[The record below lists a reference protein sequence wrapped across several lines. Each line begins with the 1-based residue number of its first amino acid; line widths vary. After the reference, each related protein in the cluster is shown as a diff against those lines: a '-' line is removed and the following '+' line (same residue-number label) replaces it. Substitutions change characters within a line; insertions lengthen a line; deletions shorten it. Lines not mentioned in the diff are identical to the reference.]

1 MNLRELAEHL
11 GLSQTTVSRALN
23 GYPEVKEATRL
34 RVQNAALE
42 LGYSANASARRLATG
57 RAGTIGM
64 LLTADQ
70 NLLLDPHFV
79 EFLAGVGEHL
89 GTKDIDLLVSVTKR
103 ENERD
108 AYRRIVRDGRV
119 DGIILSSPRIQ
130 DHRVDDL
137 LDLNFPFVL
146 HGRSEAR
153 GSYASLDID
162 NEGAFAKA
170 TRYLLDL
177 GHRRIALL
185 NYSPN
190 AMMFARHR
198 ELGYR
203 QAMSERDV
211 IIDPDLLCDGD
222 MNEENG
228 FEFTQRLLG
237 LPNPPTA
244 ILCSSTLMAL
254 GASRAIV
261 SRGLSIGVDV
271 SLIAHD
277 DVLPFLK
284 AEQMHPA
291 LTTTRSSI
299 RKAGTEI
306 GKMLLQRVLAPH
318 EKPQR
323 TVWPVE
329 LVVRESTGPAPGR

>member
-1 MNLRELAEHL
+1 MNLRELSEHL
-11 GLSQTTVSRALN
+11 RLSQTTVSRALN
-23 GYPEVKEATRL
+23 GYPEVKESTRL

-89 GTKDIDLLVSVTKR
+89 ATKDIDLLISVTTR
-103 ENERD
+103 EDERE

-130 DHRVDDL
+130 DHRVEDL
-137 LDLNFPFVL
+137 LELGFPFVL
-146 HGRSEAR
+146 HGRSR
-153 GSYASLDID
+153 SKSPYAFLDID

-170 TRYLLDL
+170 TCFLLDL
-177 GHRRIALL
+177 GHRRIALM
-185 NYSPN
+185 NYSPD
-190 AMMFARHR
+190 AMMFASHR
-198 ELGYR
+198 EAGYR
-203 QAMSERDV
+203 QALSERGV
-211 IIDPDLLCDGD
+211 TIDPELLCDGD
-222 MNEENG
+222 MSEENG
-228 FEFTQRLLG
+228 FSFTQKLLD
-237 LPNPPTA
+237 LADAPTA

-261 SRGLSIGVDV
+261 SRGLTVGVDV
-271 SLIAHD
+271 SLVAHD

-306 GKMLLQRVLAPH
+306 SKMVLQHVH
-318 EKPQR
+318 MPQDTPQQ

-329 LVVRESTGPAPGR
+329 LVVRDSTGPVRTR

>member
-34 RVQNAALE
+34 RVQNAAVE

-89 GTKDIDLLVSVTKR
+89 GSKDIDLLVSVTKR
-103 ENERD
+103 ETERE

-130 DHRVDDL
+130 DHRVEDL
-137 LDLNFPFVL
+137 LDLKFPFIL
-146 HGRSEAR
+146 HGRSDAT
-153 GSYASLDID
+153 GAYAFLDID
-162 NEGAFAKA
+162 NEGAFLKA

-198 ELGYR
+198 ELGYC
-203 QAMSERDV
+203 QALAEREV
-211 IIDPDLLCDGD
+211 AIDPELLCDGD
-222 MNEENG
+222 MSEENG
-228 FEFTQRLLG
+228 FSFTQNLLDM
-237 LPNPPTA
+237 PDPPTA

-261 SRGLSIGVDV
+261 SRGQKIGLDV

-277 DVLPFLK
+277 DMLSFLK

-299 RKAGTEI
+299 REAGTEI
-306 GKMLLQRVLAPH
+306 SKMLLQHVRLPH
-318 EKPQR
+318 ETPQR

-329 LVVRESTGPAPGR
+329 LVVRDSTGPAPMR

>member
-34 RVQNAALE
+34 RVQNAAVE

-89 GTKDIDLLVSVTKR
+89 GSKDIDLLVSVTKR
-103 ENERD
+103 ETERE

-130 DHRVDDL
+130 DHRVEDL
-137 LDLNFPFVL
+137 LDLKFPFIL
-146 HGRSEAR
+146 HGRSDAT
-153 GSYASLDID
+153 GAYAFLDID
-162 NEGAFAKA
+162 NEGAFLKA

-198 ELGYR
+198 ELGYC
-203 QAMSERDV
+203 QALAEREV
-211 IIDPDLLCDGD
+211 AIDPELLCDGD
-222 MNEENG
+222 MSEENG
-228 FEFTQRLLG
+228 FSFTQNLLDM
-237 LPNPPTA
+237 PDPPTA

-261 SRGLSIGVDV
+261 SRGQKIGLDV

-277 DVLPFLK
+277 DMLSFLK

-299 RKAGTEI
+299 REAGTEI
-306 GKMLLQRVLAPH
+306 SKMLLQHVRLPH
-318 EKPQR
+318 ETPQR

-329 LVVRESTGPAPGR
+329 LVVRDSTGPAPTR

>member
-11 GLSQTTVSRALN
+11 CLSQTTVSRALN
-23 GYPEVKEATRL
+23 GYPEVREATRL
-34 RVQNAALE
+34 RVQNAAVE

-57 RAGTIGM
+57 RAGTIGL

-89 GTKDIDLLVSVTKR
+89 GSKDIDLLISVTKR
-103 ENERD
+103 AGERE

-119 DGIILSSPRIQ
+119 DGIILSSPRLQ
-130 DHRVDDL
+130 DHRVEDL

-146 HGRSEAR
+146 HGRSET
-153 GSYASLDID
+153 SSPYPFLDID

-170 TRYLLDL
+170 TGFLLDL
-177 GHRRIALL
+177 GHRRIGLM

-203 QAMSERDV
+203 QALSEREV
-211 IIDPDLLCDGD
+211 SIDPELLCDGD
-222 MNEENG
+222 MSEENG
-228 FEFTQRLLG
+228 FSFTQSLLD

-261 SRGLSIGVDV
+261 SRGLTIGTDV

-299 RKAGTEI
+299 RQAGTEI
-306 GKMLLQRVLAPH
+306 SKMMLQHVRMPHAP
-318 EKPQR
+318 PQQ

-329 LVVRESTGPAPGR
+329 LVVRESTGPVPTR

>member
-34 RVQNAALE
+34 RVQNAALA

-103 ENERD
+103 EGERE

-130 DHRVDDL
+130 DHRVEDL
-137 LDLNFPFVL
+137 LDLKFPFVL
-146 HGRSEAR
+146 HGRSE
-153 GSYASLDID
+153 SQSPYAFLDID

-170 TRYLLDL
+170 TGYLLDL

-185 NYSPN
+185 NYSPD

-203 QAMSERDV
+203 QALSERDV
-211 IIDPDLLCDGD
+211 VIDPQLLCDGD
-222 MNEENG
+222 MSEENG
-228 FEFTQRLLG
+228 FSFTQSLLD
-237 LPNPPTA
+237 LSEPPTA

-261 SRGLSIGVDV
+261 SRGLTIGVDV

-299 RKAGTEI
+299 RQAGTEVS
-306 GKMLLQRVLAPH
+306 KMLLQHVRMPH
-318 EKPQR
+318 EAPKR
-323 TVWPVE
+323 TVWSVE
-329 LVVRESTGPAPGR
+329 LVVRDSTGPAPRR